1 MLPPMVLYILCRL
14 DVIPESPRFLYLA
27 GKREEGYYTLLDMY
41 DKAGSGSNLRQP
53 VIPTCGNL

>member
-1 MLPPMVLYILCRL
+1 MVLYILCRL